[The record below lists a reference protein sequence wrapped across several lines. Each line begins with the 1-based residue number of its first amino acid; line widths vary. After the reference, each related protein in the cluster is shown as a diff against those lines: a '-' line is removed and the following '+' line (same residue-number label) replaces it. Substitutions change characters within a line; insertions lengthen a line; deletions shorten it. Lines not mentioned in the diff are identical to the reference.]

1 MPALLIS
8 VTPQKERSGMA
19 LIIGVTGS
27 IATGKSTACRVMVE
41 MGAIHCDADRLVHR
55 LYDPGTEA
63 FDRIVAIFGDEIVGS
78 DGYIDRRQLGA
89 RVFGKPEQ
97 MNKLTTAIGSIAD
110 AVKGV
115 IDEWNATLTAQDVAV
130 LEAVNLVE
138 AGYGQWCQQVW
149 LFACDNDIARQRL
162 AERNQYSDEEVEQR
176 LASQRHWEERA
187 PASDAVIFNNDT
199 EERLISEVRSKFIH
213 ARHLWQVGELEP
225 SRYLAWWEAK
235 AAESN

>member
-1 MPALLIS
+1 MP
-8 VTPQKERSGMA
+8 

-27 IATGKSTACRVMVE
+27 IATGKSTACGVMVE
-41 MGAIHCDADRLVHR
+41 MGAVHCDADRLVHR
-55 LYDPGTEA
+55 LYDPGTDA
-63 FDRIVAIFGDEIVGS
+63 FDRIVGIFGDEIVGS
-78 DGYIDRRQLGA
+78 DGYIDRRSLGA
-89 RVFGKPEQ
+89 RVFGKPEE

-115 IDEWNATLTAQDVAV
+115 IDEWNDTLSAQDVAV

-138 AGYGQWCQQVW
+138 AGYGQWCHQVW

-162 AERNQYSDEEVEQR
+162 ADRNQYSDEEVEQR
-176 LASQRHWEERA
+176 LASQRHWEERS

-199 EERLISEVRSKFIH
+199 EEQLISEVRSKFIH

-225 SRYLAWWEAK
+225 SRYLGWGEAK

>member
-115 IDEWNATLTAQDVAV
+115 IDEWNATLTAQDVVV

-199 EERLISEVRSKFIH
+199 EEQLISEVRSKFIH

-235 AAESN
+235 ATESS